1 LLPKLASTPCLKV
14 VVAIT
19 SPIAF
24 EMLNKSTIVHTSLGV
39 ARAFSIET
47 SLDTHLAIAVTQDDA
62 HKVADLGCEIL
73 ICQPASPA
81 SLAAAIEKSKPC
93 DLVAIHDSQRPL
105 TRTTQF
111 HRTVEGLIGD
121 VDAVRPAAAFT
132 ETLKAV
138 TPDEVI
144 ERTIDRTSMQRI
156 SSPEMIRFSAID
168 FQADTSTWFVPI
180 KGDAKT
186 STVEADPE
194 SLRVNSAAEIALMES
209 FVHWQQS
216 IAR

>member
-1 LLPKLASTPCLKV
+1 MTPSLKV

-24 EMLNKSTIVHTSLGV
+24 ELLDKTSILHTTFGV
-39 ARAFSIET
+39 ARAFTIET
-47 SLDTHLAIAVTQDDA
+47 SLNTHLAVAVSEGDA
-62 HKVADLGCEIL
+62 HRVADFGCEIL
-73 ICQPASPA
+73 VCDPNSPA
-81 SLAAAIEKSKPC
+81 SLAGALKTSKPF
-93 DLVAIHDSQRPL
+93 DLVSIHDSQRPL

-138 TPDEVI
+138 TPDQMI
-144 ERTIDRTSMQRI
+144 EKTIDRTSMLRI
-156 SSPEMIRFSAID
+156 STPEIIRFTAID
-168 FQADTSTWFVPI
+168 FEGAGSTWFVPL
-180 KGDAKT
+180 KSNAK
-186 STVEADPE
+186 SATVDADPE

-209 FVHWQQS
+209 FVHWQQT